1 MNLNSFKGL
10 LTIVAV
16 IIIIGLALRYG
27 KSAIGL
33 VTAGSSG
40 IYQETSLL
48 TLQNTK
54 NGNYPYYGP

>member
-16 IIIIGLALRYG
+16 IIIIGLVLRYG
-27 KSAIGL
+27 KSAIDL
-33 VTAGSSG
+33 VKAGSSG

-48 TLQNTK
+48 TLQNTR

>member
-48 TLQNTK
+48 TLQNTR
-54 NGNYPYYGP
+54 NGSFPYYGP